1 MKNLESLYSLV
12 PEPWVEALGWTFLH
26 SLWQGALISL
36 VLAGVLLGT
45 RSQAPR
51 YRYGYSFGA
60 LFLVLVAALGTFWWL
75 FEPASGT
82 VVVSSTPVIGAP
94 TGSITWPEPE
104 PENWRH
110 YFEQHLPLIVVIWA
124 SGVFLLSLRV
134 LGGLIYLRRLTTNQ
148 VYPVLKEWRE
158 LLNQL
163 QGKSGVK
170 RAIQLLASARV
181 QSPMVVGIIKPVIL
195 FPLSALNQLSIEEV
209 EAVLAHEIAH
219 IRRHDFL
226 LNLLQTLL
234 ETLFYFNPAVWW
246 ISSQIR
252 TEREH
257 CSDDL
262 AVAWCGNHMQYA
274 RALLRIQ
281 ELNRSAPHLAMA
293 LVGGKQN
300 QLMHRIQRIFN
311 QTENN
316 RTIMEKITV
325 TLLLGAILLFVGI
338 SASTPQQAEAA
349 PSDAAWNWTYLDS
362 VPQPRIL
369 EVQEI
374 VSEENG
380 QKVELRLENGE
391 VKRLVVDGKEI
402 APAKYGDYQSE
413 IDNLRK
419 NMPAPP
425 APPAPPKPGLAPT
438 PPAPPAPPQ
447 PGLRE
452 RIVSEQKVEVRRI
465 EKDGMVILEVEIDE
479 GEPMQIEVDE
489 EREIILLDGE
499 KLEDGDRKVIIRRDV
514 QERTPGKDG
523 TFFFR
528 STPDSDKRII
538 IEEVQGDNPFF
549 WKEEIVL
556 PEEPPQGVDKE
567 EWERIREELETEI
580 EVVRGLETEEL
591 RWVEEIEEEQLH
603 RSGLHP
609 NERVIIKELRG
620 KGEPGIFF
628 PGIKKGSTESILEA
642 ELQHDGF
649 YQEGEGY
656 KLELTDR
663 KLVINGEKQSEA
675 IHQKYR
681 NLYEEST
688 GLQLARK
695 SRVVIEKE
703 R

>member
-1 MKNLESLYSLV
+1 
-12 PEPWVEALGWTFLH
+12 
-26 SLWQGALISL
+26 
-36 VLAGVLLGT
+36 
-45 RSQAPR
+45 
-51 YRYGYSFGA
+51 
-60 LFLVLVAALGTFWWL
+60 
-75 FEPASGT
+75 
-82 VVVSSTPVIGAP
+82 
-94 TGSITWPEPE
+94 
-104 PENWRH
+104 
-110 YFEQHLPLIVVIWA
+110 
-124 SGVFLLSLRV
+124 
-134 LGGLIYLRRLTTNQ
+134 
-148 VYPVLKEWRE
+148 
-158 LLNQL
+158 
-163 QGKSGVK
+163 
-170 RAIQLLASARV
+170 
-181 QSPMVVGIIKPVIL
+181 MVVGIIKPVIL

>member
-36 VLAGVLLGT
+36 VLAGVLLAT

-82 VVVSSTPVIGAP
+82 VVVSSTPVMGAP